1 MTLRTQA
8 LPTDSSIAGTLARQ
22 LLRLVGP
29 GRQAADG
36 SLAAADAL
44 AYGATLAGSRQT
56 LLDTAAE
63 AFPYLATDL
72 LTEWESLLG
81 LPTDDTLPETERRA
95 RLTAHTRAL
104 LGASP
109 DAIESAVATY
119 AGTCTVREITAD
131 EAWYGEPGVAEWLT
145 YARRAVFR
153 FVVIV
158 PDAFIESARKRGT
171 IVGIVSRMKPAHTT
185 FTIANKFGM
194 LVETSG
200 YLVERSAIGA

>member
-109 DAIESAVATY
+109 DAIESAVAAY

-131 EAWYGEPGVAEWLT
+131 KAWYGEPGVAEWLT

-153 FVVIV
+153 FVVLV
-158 PDAFIESARKRGT
+158 PIGYIDSSRKRAN
-171 IVGIVSRMKPAHTT
+171 VVSILARMKPAHTT
-185 FTIANKFGM
+185 YTIASKFGM
-194 LVETSG
+194 LVESDG
-200 YLVERSAIGA
+200 HFVERAAIGD

>member
-1 MTLRTQA
+1 MTHRTQA
-8 LPTDSSIAGTLARQ
+8 LPTGNTNAAALARQ
-22 LLRLVGP
+22 LLRLAGP
-29 GRQAADG
+29 GRQAPDG

-44 AYGATLAGSRQT
+44 AYGSTLADTRQM

-63 AFPYLATDL
+63 AFPYLATYL
-72 LTEWESLLG
+72 LTEWETLLG
-81 LPTDDTLPETERRA
+81 LPTDETLPVAERRS

-109 DAIESAVATY
+109 DAIEAAVATY
-119 AGTCTVREITAD
+119 AGTCTVREITAG

-158 PDAFIESARKRGT
+158 SLAYVESDRKRNT
-171 IVGIVSRMKPAHTT
+171 IARIVLRMKPAHTT
-185 FTIANKFGM
+185 YTIASKFGM
-194 LVETSG
+194 PVETDG
-200 YLVERSAIGA
+200 HFVERAAIGD